1 MKKLLVLLMQGWRK
15 EVIKQEQLKYL
26 WFVKIA
32 AIHGLICLWDLYEY
46 GKQNTS
52 GSFRSAIGKVEGTV
66 TSVFSPVCDKFKNVP
81 YDLLL
86 FFDNKLDE
94 AVHKFVKQAP
104 ALAKQVASQSCV
116 VVQKV
121 SQLTKA
127 IVSETQTRGLSTAA
141 IYVVNT
147 SEIYLM
153 EQAAKTW
160 HTLTQVSPLNIVAEL
175 VVPTAAHWS
184 DKYNQLVISMAQR
197 GFFGFSYLPLVPVY
211 IIAKASKM
219 EEEVKKQD
227 GVKSSSEI

>member
-1 MKKLLVLLMQGWRK
+1 MATNKVAS
-15 EVIKQEQLKYL
+15 EVKNQEQLKYL

-32 AIHGLICLWDLYEY
+32 AVHGLICLWDLYEY

-52 GSFRSAIGKVEGTV
+52 GSLRSTIGKVEGTV
-66 TSVFSPVCDKFKNVP
+66 TSIFSPVCDKFKNVP

-104 ALAKQVASQSCV
+104 ALANQVASQSCV
-116 VVQKV
+116 MVQKV

-141 IYVVNT
+141 IYFVNT

-160 HTLTQVSPLNIVAEL
+160 HTLTQVSPLNIV
-175 VVPTAAHWS
+175 VPIAAHLS
-184 DKYNQLVISMAQR
+184 DKYNKLVMSMTQK
-197 GFFGFSYLPLVPVY
+197 GFFGFSYLPLVPVD
-211 IIAKASKM
+211 IIAKAPKM

-227 GVKSSSEI
+227 GGVKPSSEI

>member
-1 MKKLLVLLMQGWRK
+1 MATHKVESEVMKPD
-15 EVIKQEQLKYL
+15 QLKYL

-66 TSVFSPVCDKFKNVP
+66 TTVFSPVCDKFKNVP
-81 YDLLL
+81 HDLLL
-86 FFDNKLDE
+86 FFDNKLDQ
-94 AVHKFVKQAP
+94 AVHRFAKQAP
-104 ALAKQVASQSCV
+104 TLAKQVASQSCV
-116 VVQKV
+116 MVEKV

-141 IYVVNT
+141 IYFVNT

-175 VVPTAAHWS
+175 VVPIAAHWS
-184 DKYNQLVISMAQR
+184 DKYNQLVISMTR
-197 GFFGFSYLPLVPVY
+197 KGFFGFSYLPLVPGD
-211 IIAKASKM
+211 ILAKAS
-219 EEEVKKQD
+219 EVSKQD
-227 GVKSSSEI
+227 GVKPSSEK

>member
-1 MKKLLVLLMQGWRK
+1 MATHKVAS
-15 EVIKQEQLKYL
+15 EVQNKNTLKYL

-32 AIHGLICLWDLYEY
+32 AVNGLICLWNLYEY

-52 GSFRSAIGKVEGTV
+52 GSFRSSIGKVEGTV
-66 TSVFSPVCDKFKNVP
+66 TSVFSPVCHKFKNVP

-86 FFDNKLDE
+86 FLDNKLDE
-94 AVHKFVKQAP
+94 AVHKFAKQAP
-104 ALAKQVASQSCV
+104 TLAKQVASQSCV
-116 VVQKV
+116 MVQKV
-121 SQLTKA
+121 SHITKA

-141 IYVVNT
+141 IYFVNI

-160 HTLTQVSPLNIVAEL
+160 HTLAQISPLNIMEEL
-175 VVPTAAHWS
+175 VVPTAALWS
-184 DKYNQLVISMAQR
+184 AKYNKFIISMTQK
-197 GFFGFSYLPLVPVY
+197 GFFGFSYLPLVPVD

-227 GVKSSSEI
+227 GVKPNSEI

>member
-1 MKKLLVLLMQGWRK
+1 MATNKVAS
-15 EVIKQEQLKYL
+15 EVQNKNTLKYL

-32 AIHGLICLWDLYEY
+32 AIHGLICLWNLYEY

-52 GSFRSAIGKVEGTV
+52 GSLRSAIGKAEGTV
-66 TSVFSPVCDKFKNVP
+66 TSIFSPVCDKFKNVP

-104 ALAKQVASQSCV
+104 ALANQVTSQSCV

-121 SQLTKA
+121 SQMTKA

-160 HTLTQVSPLNIVAEL
+160 HTLVQVSPLNIVTEV
-175 VVPTAAHWS
+175 VVPIAAHWS
-184 DKYNQLVISMAQR
+184 DKYNQLVISMTR
-197 GFFGFSYLPLVPVY
+197 KGFFGLSYLPLVPVD
-211 IIAKASKM
+211 IIPNNAKASKM